1 MVSKYNKAKYVSL
14 DEKEWKLE
22 LNLNDKYN
30 LEKFKSLSKY
40 DFISLTLG
48 KRGSIFFDRKKK
60 ETFAP
65 TLIKKTIDTT
75 GCGDAYFLM
84 SSLLLNETKDYEL
97 CLFLSNLYA
106 GLHGQIIGNET
117 FVDKV
122 KFLKVIKS
130 FINI

>member
-1 MVSKYNKAKYVSL
+1 
-14 DEKEWKLE
+14 
-22 LNLNDKYN
+22 
-30 LEKFKSLSKY
+30 
-40 DFISLTLG
+40 
-48 KRGSIFFDRKKK
+48 
-60 ETFAP
+60 
-65 TLIKKTIDTT
+65 
-75 GCGDAYFLM
+75 M